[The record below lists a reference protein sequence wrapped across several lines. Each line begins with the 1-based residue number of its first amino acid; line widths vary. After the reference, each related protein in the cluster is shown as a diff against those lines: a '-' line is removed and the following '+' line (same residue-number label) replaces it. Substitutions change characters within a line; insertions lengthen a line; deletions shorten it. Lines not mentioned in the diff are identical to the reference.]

1 MKNIYLP
8 FDNVNEFACYS
19 VIDKDTI
26 RAYRTQPQIESSSEY
41 VDFYINSHYL
51 QKTGTQSWGQW
62 NNTLP
67 ICLASGS
74 ITNEVYYRNDL
85 DSILIIFLVLFI
97 FIIALPYKVMSRAF
111 GRWLKI

>member
-8 FDNVNEFACYS
+8 IEQVSDYKCYS

-26 RAYRTQPQIESSSEY
+26 RAYVQQPRLETSSQY

-62 NNTLP
+62 NSSLP
-67 ICLASGS
+67 VCLSSSS
-74 ITNEVYYRNDL
+74 ITNDFYYRNDL

-97 FIIALPYKVMSRAF
+97 FIIVLPYKIMSRSF

>member
-8 FDNVNEFACYS
+8 IENINEFACYS
-19 VIDKDTI
+19 VLDKDTI

-62 NNTLP
+62 SSNLP
-67 ICLASGS
+67 ICTSKDLF
-74 ITNEVYYRNDL
+74 TNNYYYRNDFA
-85 DSILIIFLVLFI
+85 SSLFI
-97 FIIALPYKVMSRAF
+97 FTIFAIF
-111 GRWLKI
+111 GIMIPIKIFVRLFRRFDF